1 MSRPFSMTLR
11 LTCVL
16 LFEHCYPADMHGR
29 YSVDVALTDEDRQ
42 RRQHFAAYLTKAM
55 QAASYVRPNG
65 DLDVPSLQRMSG
77 VPDSILRR
85 WLQGVGD
92 PSLENL
98 RKVAP
103 ALGLPKRNL
112 FVASGLVFADEVG
125 LDDEP
130 EPPQAPPTA
139 EERILADDIL
149 SDADKEAL
157 IHTLQALRGR
167 RKNPEE
173 PRRQKRA

>member
-1 MSRPFSMTLR
+1 MSQPLTGAPH

-16 LFEHCYPADMHGR
+16 RFEKTYAADMHGR
-29 YSVDVALTDEDRQ
+29 YSVRVPPTDEDRQ
-42 RRQHFAAYLTKAM
+42 RRRRFAAYLAEAM
-55 QAASYVRPNG
+55 RAADYVRPSG
-65 DLDVPSLQRMSG
+65 DLDVPSLQRMSA

-85 WLQGVGD
+85 WLQEAGE

-103 ALGLPKRNL
+103 ALGLPPRDL
-112 FVASGLVFADEVG
+112 FVASGLVLPEEVG
-125 LDDEP
+125 LEGEP
-130 EPPQAPPTA
+130 EVPQAPPTP

-149 SDADKEAL
+149 SDADKGAL
-157 IHTLQALRGR
+157 IHALQAFRER

-173 PRRQKRA
+173 QRSRKRA